1 MLGRSI
7 ARVPS
12 WVCPPPPPGSEVG
25 RAGPSEAQGWAS
37 LLLTMAPFLPQTVG
51 NGATESSAGRVSGS
65 DVLAFL
71 RHLAGRPRQTRR
83 DLLPVLEHLVPGS
96 PPRLAQRASGPG
108 VPSGPWPRTW
118 LLARIHHGVTGSV
131 MPRAGHLGEVGSPP
145 IPSSPRPQACWAF
158 GWTLGKDSSV
168 STHPLATGCPCP
180 SALPLELGGPHW
192 VHSTGRVS
200 APLPSCGVLSQVRH
214 VASGQ
219 ALPQARVF
227 PVRGC
232 TGPCRP
238 LFPGSSEE
246 RPPGSLEALLTACGV
261 GAKAAGSRGAEIARL
276 VCRAHPCKPQM
287 QFWECLPVP
296 SRPGT
301 GCSF

>member
-83 DLLPVLEHLVPGS
+83 DLLPVLEHLVPGN

-108 VPSGPWPRTW
+108 VPSGPWPRMW
-118 LLARIHHGVTGSV
+118 LLAHIHRGVTGSV
-131 MPRAGHLGEVGSPP
+131 SRGSCEMPRAGHLEEVCSPP

-158 GWTLGKDSSV
+158 GWTLGEGFFCQHAPPGD
-168 STHPLATGCPCP
+168 LAAPARVPCP
-180 SALPLELGGPHW
+180 WS
-192 VHSTGRVS
+192 
-200 APLPSCGVLSQVRH
+200 
-214 VASGQ
+214 
-219 ALPQARVF
+219 
-227 PVRGC
+227 
-232 TGPCRP
+232 
-238 LFPGSSEE
+238 
-246 RPPGSLEALLTACGV
+246 
-261 GAKAAGSRGAEIARL
+261 
-276 VCRAHPCKPQM
+276 
-287 QFWECLPVP
+287 
-296 SRPGT
+296 
-301 GCSF
+301 